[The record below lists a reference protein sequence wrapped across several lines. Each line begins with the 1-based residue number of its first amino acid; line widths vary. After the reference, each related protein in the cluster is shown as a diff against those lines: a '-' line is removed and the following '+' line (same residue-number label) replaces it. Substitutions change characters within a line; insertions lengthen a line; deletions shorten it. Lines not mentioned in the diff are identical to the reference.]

1 MMVKYYVQVYL
12 TSVFSA
18 WFDQL
23 SGEEKAELY
32 RGIGYDQNA
41 NIKKSQEVRVVL
53 QSVNLYI
60 FMTTVVAQW

>member
-12 TSVFSA
+12 TSVFAA

-53 QSVNLYI
+53 
-60 FMTTVVAQW
+60 